1 MLNWSKKQF
10 WCCIGLLSLCVPSL
24 SLSGNEG
31 AVVPQAGE
39 SLAPDIQ
46 HPTAIVDQLR
56 FQWELEGVESALEGG
71 VLGVASTLTD
81 RILQREN
88 LEADVLEQLY
98 NARLQIALIRGD
110 LPLAR
115 EAYNTLMEGGLR
127 TDPLLFAFLRF
138 FEDDLVGAEDALN
151 RLIPD
156 SLTNSEVAWAQLL
169 RALILDRGG
178 NIEESNEAFLFAERL
193 CPTALLRDQFEIIRY
208 REELSQGESD
218 EDTILALRNSVRSM
232 RGERSGFEAARLLA
246 VALHQGGDSLGA
258 IGILREQLE
267 NPALTEYGLKPEF
280 LLLLGTIAGPDTERG
295 RLALLQILSEASTRE
310 TQSIA
315 LTMLA
320 QSIQGD
326 VQRTSFLRE
335 VAKWLD
341 RPAVH
346 PLADR
351 LLAYQAYF
359 LVEDG
364 FIEDAEKAAK
374 QVLEQY
380 PTSNQVPGSLRLL
393 AYISWKQNP
402 PRYRTAAD
410 YLNQF
415 RQTLADDEDWRIGV
429 LIADCYF
436 LNEDYAS
443 ASDAYGSVLKGA
455 PPDAAAS
462 VFYQRVLSEIGANR
476 PEAAAELIDTSR
488 GDARLSEE
496 VLWKAEWNLM
506 DYLRREE
513 KSDEAYARIQKL
525 LELSSGDVDLLSD
538 DLEIRFRWLAARLTL
553 ESGPAE
559 AAVQMTVSLMQ
570 DMEDGD
576 YTSLTPEE
584 LGKIESYLILIRGE
598 AEIASGKKE
607 AGLQT
612 FAHLRE
618 KYPQSGSAIL
628 SFLVESRSESD
639 TDNLVNA
646 QQSLIALVD
655 RFPTSEYAPIAL
667 WEAALNAEQRGLNV
681 NLQESIGLLER
692 LVTEYPDHELVYF
705 ARLKQ
710 GNLARKLNDFPTA
723 LLLYER
729 LLSQYPDHPE
739 RYRAELSRADCLMAL
754 GSEDA
759 ARFDQ
764 AAVIYERNCLL
775 HVAPIPVRM
784 EAGFKWAHS
793 LRQQGDVQGSEAV
806 FWLLYERFVNDPDL
820 NTAIVQG
827 ESGRYWV
834 ARILLELGELEFQ
847 NGEHATARQVYETL
861 LEMNLPGGAL
871 ARARIDAL

>member
-1 MLNWSKKQF
+1 MSALPQAANEDAVD
-10 WCCIGLLSLCVPSL
+10 SL
-24 SLSGNEG
+24 EG
-31 AVVPQAGE
+31 A
-39 SLAPDIQ
+39 SLAPDME
-46 HPTAIVDQLR
+46 HPTAIIEELR
-56 FQWELEGVESALEGG
+56 FQWELEGIQSALEGG

-81 RILQREN
+81 RLLQRED
-88 LEADVLEQLY
+88 LERDVLSQLH
-98 NARLQIALIRGD
+98 NARIQIALIRGE
-110 LPLAR
+110 LPQAR
-115 EAYNTLMEGGLR
+115 AAFETLEELGLQP
-127 TDPLLFAFLRF
+127 DPLMVGFLRF
-138 FEDDLVGAEDALN
+138 FENDVDAAETTLN
-151 RLIPD
+151 RIDPD
-156 SLTNSEVAWAQLL
+156 SLSDSEAAWAQLL
-169 RALILDRGG
+169 RALILDRSE
-178 NIEESNEAFLFAERL
+178 NLEESNEAFLLAERL
-193 CPTALLRDQFEIIRY
+193 CPTALLRDQFEIIRF
-208 REELSQGESD
+208 RHELSRGESD
-218 EDTILALRNSVRSM
+218 EDTILALRDSVRSM
-232 RGERSGFEAARLLA
+232 RGERSGYEAARLLA
-246 VALHQGGDSLGA
+246 VALQQAGDSMSA
-258 IGILREQLE
+258 IAILREQLE
-267 NPALTEYGLKPEF
+267 NPALSDFGLRPQF

-295 RLALLQILSEASTRE
+295 RLALLQLLSESSPRE

-326 VQRTSFLRE
+326 AQRSSFLRE
-335 VAKWLD
+335 VAEWLE
-341 RPAVH
+341 RPTIH
-346 PLADR
+346 QLADR

-364 FIEDAEKAAK
+364 FLEDAEQSAR

-380 PTSNQVPGSLRLL
+380 PTSTQVPASLRLL

-415 RQTLADDEDWRIGV
+415 RQTLGEGEEDWRIGV

-443 ASDAYGSVLKGA
+443 ASDAYGSMLRSA
-455 PPDAAAS
+455 PPDAAAG
-462 VFYQRVLSEIGANR
+462 VFYQRVLSEIGAGR
-476 PEAAAELIDTSR
+476 PDAAAALIDESR
-488 GDARLSEE
+488 SDERMTEE
-496 VLWKAEWNLM
+496 VLWKAEWNLL
-506 DYLRREE
+506 DHLRREE
-513 KSDEAYARIQKL
+513 KSDQAYARIQQL
-525 LELSSGDVDLLSD
+525 LELSAGNMDLLSD

-559 AAVQMTVSLMQ
+559 DAIGMAVSLME
-570 DMEDGD
+570 DMESGL
-576 YTSLTPEE
+576 YGSLTPEE
-584 LGKIESYLILIRGE
+584 LTRIEGHLILIKGE
-598 AEIASGKKE
+598 AELSSGQKDS
-607 AGLQT
+607 GLET
-612 FAHLRE
+612 FTLLRE

-639 TDNLVNA
+639 SDNLVSA

-681 NLQESIGLLER
+681 YLQESIGLLER
-692 LVTEYPDHELVYF
+692 LVTEYPEHELVYF

-723 LLLYER
+723 LLLFER

-754 GSEDA
+754 GSEDT

-775 HVAPIPVRM
+775 HVAPMPVRM

-793 LRQQGDVQGSEAV
+793 LRQQGDIQGCEAV
-806 FWLLYERFVNDPDL
+806 LWLLYERFVIDPDM

-827 ESGRYWV
+827 EAGRYWV
-834 ARILLELGELEFQ
+834 ARILLELGELESQ
-847 NGEHATARQVYETL
+847 SGEYATARQIYETL
-861 LEMNLPGGAL
+861 LEMNLPGAAL
-871 ARARIDAL
+871 ARSRIEAL